1 MSVMNA
7 EKKKLHIIF
16 AGGGTGGHLFPAIA
30 IYESISKKS
39 TQKDFELKTLFIGS
53 KSGVERS
60 VLPELNLPTTYIPI
74 KGFQRHFNIKNLLKN
89 LILPLRILSS
99 YFKCF
104 FIFLKFKPD
113 VVIGTGSYVSAI
125 PLMVARHL
133 KIPFFL
139 QEQNVI
145 PGWVTKYFS
154 ESAVTVFTSFQETSR
169 YIKNT
174 TYTGIPLR
182 ESLREIEKDEAA
194 NFFELDK
201 DRKTIFIFGGSQGS
215 IAINRYWETN
225 ILSYIDTL
233 NCQFI
238 WQTGIKDY
246 FRLKEKFNG
255 NDRIRLT
262 PFIHE
267 IEYAYSAADI
277 VICRAGALTLAEL
290 SFFGKPSI
298 LIPLPIA
305 AENHQE
311 VNARLFEKIN
321 AARVVLQSELAGSK
335 LFETISKIINDDNL
349 LVEMGNNARKLYIS
363 SASNKIAES
372 IIKYAEKNVWED

>member
-1 MSVMNA
+1 
-7 EKKKLHIIF
+7 
-16 AGGGTGGHLFPAIA
+16 
-30 IYESISKKS
+30 
-39 TQKDFELKTLFIGS
+39 
-53 KSGVERS
+53 
-60 VLPELNLPTTYIPI
+60 
-74 KGFQRHFNIKNLLKN
+74 
-89 LILPLRILSS
+89 
-99 YFKCF
+99 
-104 FIFLKFKPD
+104 
-113 VVIGTGSYVSAI
+113 
-125 PLMVARHL
+125 
-133 KIPFFL
+133 
-139 QEQNVI
+139 
-145 PGWVTKYFS
+145 
-154 ESAVTVFTSFQETSR
+154 VFTSFQETSR

-225 ILSYIDTL
+225 ILSYIDAL

-255 NDRIRLT
+255 NDKIHLT

-321 AARVVLQSELAGSK
+321 AARIVLQSELAGSK

-349 LVEMGNNARKLYIS
+349 LVEMGNNARKLYVS